1 MVVTNCKGTCRDQ
14 IRDLVAR
21 SKVMVGSG
29 GITKGSCP
37 VPGSNGDYEAG
48 LPWIPSGHEVKRG
61 GARGATAAVRRACA
75 RAHVRRVPEGERAV
89 EREDSRGRRRCGD

>member
-1 MVVTNCKGTCRDQ
+1 MVVTKGKRTCRDQ
-14 IRDLVAR
+14 KRGLVAL

-37 VPGSNGDYEAG
+37 VPSSNSDYEAG

-75 RAHVRRVPEGERAV
+75 SEKSAWRKLGLEVRRKR
-89 EREDSRGRRRCGD
+89 RESSGA